1 MKGRVEG
8 SLVPRHYGVVIGL
21 LDREQRAFLVSK
33 PTL

>member
-8 SLVPRHYGVVIGL
+8 SLVPRHEGVVTGL

-33 PTL
+33 CTL